1 MRFAHVMIRVNDLE
15 VSIDFYTKMFG
26 MKLQRKTKNSEYK
39 YTLAFLGYSD
49 EPNSE
54 TLIELTYN
62 WGRAEYRHGDAF
74 GHLCFKVDD
83 VYQACERIEAM
94 GGTVTRKPGPVKG
107 GTTVIAFIK
116 DPNGYQ
122 IELI

>member
-1 MRFAHVMIRVNDLE
+1 MRFAHVMIRVNNLE
-15 VSIDFYTKMFG
+15 ESIDFYTKMFG
-26 MKLQRKTKNSEYK
+26 MKLQKKTENPEYK

-49 EPNSE
+49 DPNSE

-62 WGRAEYRHGDAF
+62 WGKTEYHHGDAF

-94 GGTVTRKPGPVKG
+94 GGVVTRKPGPVKG
-107 GTTVIAFIK
+107 GTTVIAFVR
-116 DPNGYQ
+116 DPSGYP